1 MKIARIIIIFVTL
14 FVTLLKKGRK
24 KYVKNVQKTA
34 YFCKK
39 RALKWPIFVL
49 KNELKMAIFTIL

>member
-1 MKIARIIIIFVTL
+1 MIFSINFVTL